1 MLLKRAATSRPSGKW
16 NDDYYDVLADGV
28 IVGRIEGGG
37 SRYDPFIAGPTD
49 MSYTTSKPTEPC
61 TVCGS
66 AANIPVREFGV
77 GVIVDCARCG
87 DFQISHVTADDL
99 GLPFSDPKQLAL
111 ASYAIRKMQASS
123 KRPKLSREFFASLN
137 GRTLPTPAEASDNLL
152 IWIAEKADGRP
163 SAQIQVTPDPGL
175 LATIGVV
182 EPGDVAWIFDSL
194 KSQRLLNETFGNKV
208 VLHNLTAKGWQRFE
222 DLKRARVSSNFAFF
236 ARKFDNPDLDQVF
249 DKCLRDAVAQTGYEL
264 RTVTQ
269 RAGLVDAVIEDE
281 IRRCRFLIADLSD
294 DNAGAYWEAGFA
306 EGLGKPVIYICRSRS
321 NGEEKKTHFD
331 ANHRQTVR
339 WDLSS
344 LDQTATKLK
353 AVIRNALLGDAK
365 QAD

>member
-1 MLLKRAATSRPSGKW
+1 MP
-16 NDDYYDVLADGV
+16 
-28 IVGRIEGGG
+28 
-37 SRYDPFIAGPTD
+37 
-49 MSYTTSKPTEPC
+49 YTKSKPAGPC

-66 AANIPVREFGV
+66 EEANILYSQFRRGE
-77 GVIVDCARCG
+77 IVDCARCG
-87 DFQISHVTADDL
+87 DFQISHVIADEL
-99 GLPFSDPKQLAL
+99 GLPFSDPKQRAL

-123 KRPKLSREFFASLN
+123 PRPKLSREFFASLQ

-152 IWIAEKADGRP
+152 SWIAEKADGRP
-163 SAQIQVTPDPGL
+163 GARVTVAPRDLGL
-175 LATIGVV
+175 QASIGVV
-182 EPGDVAWIFDSL
+182 EPDDVAWIAGSL
-194 KSQRLLNETFGNKV
+194 QSQGLFKGTFTSTIVG
-208 VLHNLTAKGWQRFE
+208 NLTAKGWQRLE

-236 ARKFDNPDLDQVF
+236 ARKFDNPELDQVF
-249 DKCLRDAVAQTGYEL
+249 EKCLRDAVAQTGYEL

-331 ANHRQTVR
+331 ANHRHTVR

-344 LDQTATKLK
+344 MDQTATNLK
-353 AVIRNALLGDAK
+353 AVIRNTLLGDAK